1 MDIQQTQSLLSGF
14 NFSLATIIIG
24 TIAGII
30 GWYYFSSGRRNGE
43 PSMLIAGIGLFVVPM
58 FIGNEWVL
66 GLLCAVLV
74 AAPFAWRKYA

>member
-1 MDIQQTQSLLSGF
+1 MLL
-14 NFSLATIIIG
+14 
-24 TIAGII
+24 
-30 GWYYFSSGRRNGE
+30 
-43 PSMLIAGIGLFVVPM
+43 AGIGLFVVPM